1 MRLEGKV
8 ALITGAA
15 RGLGEAQA
23 RLFAREGARIALA
36 DVLENDGKRIE
47 EAIKGDGGEAF
58 FIKLDVTDEEAWRNV
73 INTTVA
79 RYGRLDILVNNAG
92 VSSGEGLEDMPR
104 EVWERIMEVNAT
116 GVFLGTKAAIPEL
129 RKAGGSIVNISS
141 QLGLVG
147 SDFSNPAY
155 HASKAAV
162 HIFTKSVAVR
172 YASEGIRANSV
183 HPGPVRTPMLEDTL
197 VSDELTN
204 TVTSRIPMG
213 RIGRPEEVAYGVL
226 YLASDEASFVTG
238 AGLVIDGGW
247 TAQ

>member
-1 MRLEGKV
+1 MEGKV

-23 RLFAREGARIALA
+23 RLFAKEGARIALA
-36 DVLENDGKRIE
+36 DVLESDGKQVE
-47 EAIKGDGGEAF
+47 AAIKGDGGDAF

-73 INTTVA
+73 IETTVA
-79 RYGRLDILVNNAG
+79 RYGKLDILVNNAG
-92 VSSGEGLEDMPR
+92 ISSGEGLEDMPR

-155 HASKAAV
+155 HASKGAV

-172 YASEGIRANSV
+172 YAKEGIRANSV
-183 HPGPVRTPMLEDTL
+183 HPGPIRTPMLEDTL
-197 VSDELTN
+197 VSDELTS

-226 YLASDEASFVTG
+226 YLASDESSFVTG